1 MALFCELESMI
12 NESDVEQ
19 KFIYP
24 FLNSK
29 QPIGLN
35 TITAFL
41 GKKAQ

>member
-24 FLNSK
+24 FIVKNEMK
-29 QPIGLN
+29 R
-35 TITAFL
+35 
-41 GKKAQ
+41 